1 MKKSKAD
8 VTLTSE
14 QKLHKLANE
23 LYYRTKGKAFV
34 NGSQAMFGEYDE
46 QGNRRTLAQVLKV
59 SKSYGI
65 TTFIELGLMETEG
78 SKKYTSSTNVRW
90 IGEAPTKEIS
100 DTLKQWCKDYNK
112 KMAEELAF
120 RTALKQEEAE
130 LKAKA
135 EQVVEEVVV
144 ETPVVEVPV
153 VDEKPTVATKAEL
166 NEMLGEEKAPVEK
179 SIAIA
184 DPLPENFGRLTALQQ
199 YNLIQLQRNEIEE
212 RRNVIEERK
221 TRIFASI
228 LTELK
233 TLNKDKII
241 LGTEYSARG

>member
-34 NGSQAMFGEYDE
+34 NGSQAMLGEYDE
-46 QGNRRTLAQVLKV
+46 LGKRRTLAQVLMV

-78 SKKYTSSTNVRW
+78 GKKYISSTNVRW

-100 DTLKQWCKDYNK
+100 DTLKQWCKDHK
-112 KMAEELAF
+112 KKTAEELAF

-130 LKAKA
+130 LKAK
-135 EQVVEEVVV
+135 
-144 ETPVVEVPV
+144 
-153 VDEKPTVATKAEL
+153 TKAEL
-166 NEMLGEEKAPVEK
+166 TEILSEEKAPTLAPTVAQPVA
-179 SIAIA
+179 SST
-184 DPLPENFGRLTALQQ
+184 DRRTAL
-199 YNLIQLQRNEIEE
+199 NLFIQVEIERNEILRE
-212 RRNVIEERK
+212 
-221 TRIFASI
+221 I
-228 LTELK
+228 LNEMK
-233 TLNKDKII
+233 TLNKNKII
-241 LGTEYSARG
+241 LGTEYSARR